1 MICSPR
7 FWVLLSLCFL
17 LVSCGEKKDIP
28 STEVAIP
35 TDSLISS
42 EKMIHILA
50 DVHMIEAALLLERNE
65 SIESKEKPDLYYR
78 GIFNKYHISQSRYD
92 ENLRF
97 YRQNPAIMVKMYDRV
112 IDELETRQKKF
123 HPLK

>member
-65 SIESKEKPDLYYR
+65 SIESKDKPGLYYR

-92 ENLRF
+92 ENLRY

-112 IDELETRQKKF
+112 IDELETRQQKF
-123 HPLK
+123 HPSK